1 MTLLR
6 SRFANGLTG
15 NELNVFVGTKHDNA
29 LYWFL
34 FDSGNLDS
42 FIFSPLTA
50 YEWGIQSDSVSVG
63 KTYETDIVF
72 GAESNKTEVVTK
84 AVIYDGSLNFDF
96 ISKKVYLLDM
106 IKNQVWTK

>member
-1 MTLLR
+1 MTLLN

-15 NELNVFVGTKHDNA
+15 NELNVFLGAKHNNT

-50 YEWGIQSDSVSVG
+50 YEWGIQRDSVSAG
-63 KTYETDIVF
+63 NKYKTDVVL
-72 GAESNKTEVVTK
+72 GAESTKTEVVTK
-84 AVIYDGSLNFDF
+84 DIIYDGSLNFEF
-96 ISKKVYLLDM
+96 ISKKVYLIDL